1 MRKLRVQRACRLLS
15 QSEMA
20 VTDIC
25 FEVGYNNLS
34 NFNRHFRV
42 EMNQT
47 PSDYRRSLSTDSPT
61 DSVPVMQEKTPP

>member
-1 MRKLRVQRACRLLS
+1 
-15 QSEMA
+15 MA

-34 NFNRHFRV
+34 NFNRHFRI

-47 PSDYRRSLSTDSPT
+47 PSDYRRGVVSGSPHPDTQPRSTSPR
-61 DSVPVMQEKTPP
+61 